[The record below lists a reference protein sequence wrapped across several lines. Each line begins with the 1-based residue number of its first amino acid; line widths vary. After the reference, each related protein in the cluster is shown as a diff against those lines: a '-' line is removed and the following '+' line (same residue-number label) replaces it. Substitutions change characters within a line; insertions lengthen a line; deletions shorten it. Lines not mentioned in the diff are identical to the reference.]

1 MKDPGVPDDDGES
14 GTSPSL
20 LERLR
25 RRDQSA
31 WQRLVSLY
39 TPLVYHWCLRHG
51 LQRAD
56 AEEVCQEV
64 FLAVARGIGNFR
76 HDREGDSFR
85 SWLRAI
91 TRSKVRDHVGPPG
104 GRGAG
109 GSDAQGR
116 LLQVPAPDPGETDDA
131 LAEETG
137 LVYRRAVE
145 LIESEFEPRTRR
157 AFWLVMGGRP
167 AADVAAELNM
177 SRGAVYIAKS
187 RVLKRLR
194 DEFGEVLGAD
204 EGGKDAG

>member
-1 MKDPGVPDDDGES
+1 L
-14 GTSPSL
+14 TL
-20 LERLR
+20 LERVR
-25 RRDQSA
+25 RQDRSA
-31 WQRLVSLY
+31 WERLVSLY

-64 FLAVARGIGNFR
+64 FLAVARGIDSFR
-76 HDREGDSFR
+76 HDREGDTFR
-85 SWLRAI
+85 GWLRTI
-91 TRSKVRDHVGPPG
+91 TRSKVRDHVTPPG

-116 LLQVPAPDPGETDDA
+116 LLHVPAAEPGETDDSA
-131 LAEETG
+131 RAEETG

-145 LIESEFEPRTRR
+145 LIETEFEPKTRR
-157 AFWLVMGGRP
+157 AFWLVMGGRR
-167 AADVAAELNM
+167 AADVAAELHM

-194 DEFGEVLGAD
+194 DEFAELLEAD